1 VFQLIFEQVIRPV
14 VNKSKKITIMKYATS
29 LISRRHLL
37 RSFAAISVLSAPTY
51 LNANTFLNGPNDIRR
66 VKMYSLR
73 SGESI
78 DMIYWI
84 EGNYIKD
91 ALTEVDWFMRDLRKN
106 KSYEIDTRTI
116 DIISATQ
123 RILDTQSPLHLLSGY
138 RTKSTNKL
146 LRSRLGGG
154 VAKKIF
160 ASNRPSS
167 RHKYARTYCKS
178 GSTGCSKVRWW
189 WSRKVFQI
197 SVCSHRLWRNSRLGR
212 INFLYMNQ

>member
-1 VFQLIFEQVIRPV
+1 
-14 VNKSKKITIMKYATS
+14 MKYKTS

-37 RSFAAISVLSAPTY
+37 QSFAATSTFLAPNY

-66 VKMYSLR
+66 IKMYSLR

-84 EGNYIKD
+84 EGKYIKD

-123 RILDTQSPLHLLSGY
+123 RVLNTQSPLHLLSGY

-154 VAKKIF
+154 VAKKSLHLLGQAADISMPGRTVNQV
-160 ASNRPSS
+160 ARAAAKCAGGGVGKYS
-167 RHKYARTYCKS
+167 RSQFVHIDCGEIRVW
-178 GSTGCSKVRWW
+178 GE
-189 WSRKVFQI
+189 
-197 SVCSHRLWRNSRLGR
+197 
-212 INFLYMNQ
+212 